1 MHKVLLAGAFALA
14 LPVMS
19 QAATALEEAA
29 PPAAA
34 PAQPANQKLKEEQ
47 EKLTLENG
55 ISDQKLK
62 RELADLAAEKQRLE
76 LAAALAKEKKDAESA
91 ALRAEIDNLAWE
103 AAAIS
108 KRLELDQVKRR
119 AEIEPQ
125 LAELRVKLEK
135 TKAENDLAA
144 AELASRQRELQLKD
158 QEVQLRMKEL
168 QLQKTEFDMQ
178 VARFNTEIDLWE
190 KRGDWKNRVN
200 REIEYSESPLKDGVL
215 TISDRRIALNGP
227 IMMDTADYVCE
238 RIDYFNNQNP
248 EYPIFIVIDS
258 SPGGS
263 VMAGYRI
270 LKAMEGSP
278 APVYT
283 VVKSFAAS
291 MAAGITTLA
300 KKSFAYPNAI
310 ILHHQL
316 SSGNFGNLTMQQEGV
331 RNMEEWWKR
340 LATPVAAKMGISLDE
355 FVKQMY
361 ANTSTGD
368 WKEFA
373 DRARELKW
381 VDEIVETIREESL
394 VKNPDIASASPQNP
408 PLLPYLTEQVDSD
421 GRRFATLPRL
431 NPLDCYYLYNP
442 DGYYRAEK

>member
-1 MHKVLLAGAFALA
+1 MTVAAGVHALRWRRISLFVLPMKKLALA
-14 LPVMS
+14 CLFSLPLAFGAS
-19 QAATALEEAA
+19 AQNNPDNSTPPPTPAAT
-29 PPAAA
+29 PSP
-34 PAQPANQKLKEEQ
+34 NQSLKDEQ

-55 ISDQKLK
+55 IAKQKLE
-62 RELADLAAEKQRLE
+62 RELADLQAEKQRLE
-76 LAAALAKEKKDAESA
+76 IEAATISKKLELEQAKRKAALETELADIRAELDKLKAKNELAAAK
-91 ALRAEIDNLAWE
+91 
-103 AAAIS
+103 
-108 KRLELDQVKRR
+108 
-119 AEIEPQ
+119 
-125 LAELRVKLEK
+125 LAEKQ
-135 TKAENDLAA
+135 
-144 AELASRQRELQLKD
+144 SELQLKD
-158 QEVQLRMKEL
+158 QEVQLRIKEL
-168 QLQKTEFDMQ
+168 QLEKTQFDIQ
-178 VARFNTEIDLWE
+178 VAKFSAEIDLWE

-200 REIEYSESPLKDGVL
+200 REIQYTEEPLKDGVL
-215 TISDRRIALNGP
+215 TISDRRIPLNGP
-227 IMMDTADYVCE
+227 ITMETADYICE

-248 EYPIFIVIDS
+248 TYPIFIVIDS

-300 KKSFAYPNAI
+300 KRSFAYPNAI

-316 SSGNFGNLTMQQEGV
+316 SSGNFGNLTVQQEAV
-331 RNMEEWWKR
+331 RNMEEWWRR
-340 LATPVAAKMGISLDE
+340 LATPVANKMGIPLDE

-373 DRARELKW
+373 DRAKELKW

-394 VKNPDIASASPQNP
+394 VKNPDIADATPQRQP
-408 PLLPYLTEQVDSD
+408 TSPYLSEQTDSE
-421 GRRFATLPRL
+421 GNRYQLLPRL

-442 DGYYRAEK
+442 DGYYRTEK

>member
-1 MHKVLLAGAFALA
+1 MQKLALA
-14 LPVMS
+14 CVFSLPLVFT
-19 QAATALEEAA
+19 AAAQESPAPA
-29 PPAAA
+29 PPPAAA
-34 PAQPANQKLKEEQ
+34 PGPNQPLKDEQ

-55 ISDQKLK
+55 IAKLK
-62 RELADLAAEKQRLE
+62 LEKELADLQAEKQRLE
-76 LAAALAKEKKDAESA
+76 L
-91 ALRAEIDNLAWE
+91 E

-108 KRLELDQVKRR
+108 KKLEFDQVKQK
-119 AEIEPQ
+119 AALE
-125 LAELRVKLEK
+125 AELADIRVELEK
-135 TKAENDLAA
+135 VKAEN
-144 AELASRQRELQLKD
+144 ELASARLAAKQRELQTKD
-158 QEVQLRMKEL
+158 QEVQFRLKEL
-168 QLQKTEFDMQ
+168 QLEKAEFDMQ
-178 VARFNTEIDLWE
+178 VAKFSAEIDLWE

-200 REIEYSESPLKDGVL
+200 REIEYSENPLKDGVL
-215 TISDRRIALNGP
+215 TISDRRISLNGP
-227 IMMDTADYVCE
+227 ITMETADYVCE
-238 RIDYFNNQNP
+238 RIDYFNNQNSK
-248 EYPIFIVIDS
+248 YPIFIVIDS

-300 KKSFAYPNAI
+300 TKSFAYPNAI

-316 SSGNFGNLTMQQEGV
+316 SSGNFGNLTVQQEGV
-331 RNMEEWWKR
+331 RNMEEWWRR
-340 LATPVAAKMGISLDE
+340 LATPVANKMGISLDE

-373 DRARELKW
+373 DRAKQLKW

-394 VKNPDIASASPQNP
+394 VKNPDVAVTNPQSQ
-408 PLLPYLTEQVDSD
+408 PLLPYMEENVDSD
-421 GRRFATLPRL
+421 GRRYQLLPRL